1 MRIYTLVI
9 SIVLVV
15 LPLNQYSKKFP
26 KKSTVQ
32 VPSYSQM
39 ERPSLMSLAYS
50 KLPLGQNVR
59 IRRSVLINAKRRE
72 SVGRWRK
79 YRRSDID
86 STESGKSTDLH
97 LGNIGPGTDSYY
109 HKRMAVVQ
117 LSRRTLSATCCFSDD
132 DQFRNHAYL
141 LSISTIS
148 MIQTVSAGRL
158 EKDCRTYPKFLSC
171 ADMFE

>member
-1 MRIYTLVI
+1 MRIYTLAI

-26 KKSTVQ
+26 KKSTAQ

-50 KLPLGQNVR
+50 MLPLGQNVR

-79 YRRSDID
+79 CRRSDID
-86 STESGKSTDLH
+86 NTKSGKSTDLH
-97 LGNIGPGTDSYY
+97 LGNIGPDTDSYY
-109 HKRMAVVQ
+109 HKRMAVV
-117 LSRRTLSATCCFSDD
+117 
-132 DQFRNHAYL
+132 
-141 LSISTIS
+141 
-148 MIQTVSAGRL
+148 
-158 EKDCRTYPKFLSC
+158 
-171 ADMFE
+171 